1 MLLIIIFSYQSP
13 ELCTIRKVYYTMVLN
28 YGTVFQK
35 NKEECTIFL
44 DLLHFCKNAHWRFYR
59 GNNGFLFGQDLLP
72 STNHFIASCKS
83 AHLHVFISGVL
94 VN

>member
-1 MLLIIIFSYQSP
+1 MEQYS
-13 ELCTIRKVYYTMVLN
+13 K
-28 YGTVFQK
+28 K

-59 GNNGFLFGQDLLP
+59 GNNGFLFGQDLLR